1 MKSAFKL
8 GDGKDDVIP
17 AHLEALINNTIMD
30 RWKLLVTVGGSVDIS
45 DYPLECDLLC
55 CVALVIALEEGF
67 RLDERHLTAGFD
79 IRVLR
84 DLKHMPPFR
93 VANKTYRINLM
104 LPTVLDLQ
112 FTILIDPVC
121 GDTSI
126 IHFMAV
132 GKTTV
137 GKKVEIVCQ
146 SSIAIHNPKYIH
158 VINQTCA
165 KFYNV
170 KSLSLAIRQIVD
182 DVKRKVLSDHD
193 VVVAASLVGLP
204 EEVKKYLL
212 KYLGTKDFLAVTS
225 TNSYLHNQF
234 GHDDELWRYYLKRD
248 MKIGDISGVNPLQA
262 YKAWFRRGPQDGR
275 RSNLTTSQ
283 AQATISRPVR
293 SISELSSTSTPTTAS
308 QRSQPRSTGSAE
320 WEF

>member
-8 GDGKDDVIP
+8 GDGKDDVFP

-55 CVALVIALEEGF
+55 CVALSIALEEGF
-67 RLDERHLTAGFD
+67 RLDERHLTSGFD

-93 VANKTYRINLM
+93 VPNKTYRINLT
-104 LPTVLDLQ
+104 LPIVVDMQ
-112 FTILIDPVC
+112 FTILVDPVC

-126 IHFMAV
+126 IQFMAV
-132 GKTTV
+132 GKTAV
-137 GKKVEIVCQ
+137 SKMVEIVSQ
-146 SSIAIHNPKYIH
+146 SSIAIQNPKYIH
-158 VINQTCA
+158 VINQACA
-165 KFYNV
+165 KFYDM
-170 KSLSLAIRQIVD
+170 KSLSSVIRTVFD
-182 DVKRKVLSDHD
+182 EVKRKVLSDHD
-193 VVVAASLVGLP
+193 VVVPASFIGLP
-204 EEVKKYLL
+204 EEVKKYLF
-212 KYLGTKDFLAVTS
+212 KYLGPKDFLAVTS
-225 TNSYLHNQF
+225 SSACLHNQF
-234 GHDDELWRYYLKRD
+234 AHDEELWRYYLKRD
-248 MKIGDISGVNPLQA
+248 MKIGDIAGVNPLQA
-262 YKAWFRRGPQDGR
+262 YKAWFRRGPQEGR
-275 RSNLTTSQ
+275 RSNLTAPQT
-283 AQATISRPVR
+283 QATSSRPVR